1 LTFTCR
7 KFDTL
12 TRLVLR
18 RAADIRP
25 SVIAK
30 LWRRS
35 SIGLLRHVKQENV
48 NE

>member
-1 LTFTCR
+1 MTTCR
-7 KFDTL
+7 KFAAL

-18 RAADIRP
+18 RAAAIRP
-25 SVIAK
+25 SVVAK

-35 SIGLLRHVKQENV
+35 SLGLLRHVRQENV

>member
-1 LTFTCR
+1 MTSTCR

>member
-1 LTFTCR
+1 LTSTCR

-35 SIGLLRHVKQENV
+35 SIGLLRHVKLENV